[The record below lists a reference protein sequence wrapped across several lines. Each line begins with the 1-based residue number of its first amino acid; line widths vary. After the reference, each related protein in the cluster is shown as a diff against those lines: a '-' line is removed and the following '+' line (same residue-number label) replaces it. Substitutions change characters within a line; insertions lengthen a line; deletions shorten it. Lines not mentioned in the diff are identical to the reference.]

1 MTTATL
7 LLLVLGLLGAFD
19 IAWFHTYKGRL
30 VTRPECQ
37 REAWIHIARGV
48 VYAAQFL
55 CVPNLRFTGAAYALW
70 LVLFGADVTVAWLDA
85 REEPR
90 SRAAQGGLSGG
101 EYVMHLV
108 LSVCV
113 GALLHA
119 VFSTTWGDWR
129 LPTGVLG
136 SDVPETLRLLAGGM
150 AVGCLAV
157 SALEVLVL
165 VERRLGPPAPLHVR
179 VRLPAT
185 VEQVW
190 NLTQDHRL
198 HPDWDHRFSS
208 IVMLH
213 EDTQG
218 AYTAPPGTPDPRI
231 QTGTVMRYEKTVLG
245 ASIRG
250 FGRYKLHRPMR
261 QSTFEFWSDQP
272 HSLIAR
278 GVGLWRYTALSEGG
292 MEFATSYTYEVRW
305 GAFGRVVDRFAFRPL
320 FQWYT
325 EQSFARLARRYFGVR
340 RPRVLGRE
348 GRKPRAFPTPLETA

>member
-7 LLLVLGLLGAFD
+7 LLLGLGVLGAFD
-19 IAWFHTYKGRL
+19 IAWFHSYKARL
-30 VTRPECQ
+30 VTRPECR
-37 REAWIHIARGV
+37 REAIFHAVRGG
-48 VYAAQFL
+48 VYAVQFL
-55 CVPNLRFTGAAYALW
+55 CVPNLRLTGAWYLGW
-70 LVLFGADVTVAWLDA
+70 LVLFGVDVAVAFLDV

-90 SRAAQGGLSGG
+90 SRASLGGLSGG
-101 EYVMHLV
+101 EYLMHVV
-108 LSVCV
+108 LSVGV

-129 LPTGVLG
+129 LPTQVLG
-136 SDVPETLRLLAGGM
+136 SEVPWVLRLAAGCM
-150 AVGCLAV
+150 AVGCLSV
-157 SALEVLVL
+157 SALEALVL
-165 VERRLGPPAPLHVR
+165 VETRLGPPVPLHVR

-198 HPDWDHRFSS
+198 HPRWDHRFSS

-218 AYTAPPGTPDPRI
+218 PCAAPLGTPDPRI

-250 FGRYKLHRPMR
+250 LGRYKLHRPMQ
-261 QSTFEFWSDQP
+261 QSTFEFWSEEP
-272 HSLIAR
+272 LSLIAR
-278 GVGLWRYTALSEGG
+278 GAGLWRYTALPEGG

-305 GAFGRVVDRFAFRPL
+305 GVLGRVVDRFVFRPL
-320 FQWYT
+320 FQRYT

-340 RPRVLGRE
+340 HPRVLGRE
-348 GRKPRAFPTPLETA
+348 GRKPRTFAPRLEAV